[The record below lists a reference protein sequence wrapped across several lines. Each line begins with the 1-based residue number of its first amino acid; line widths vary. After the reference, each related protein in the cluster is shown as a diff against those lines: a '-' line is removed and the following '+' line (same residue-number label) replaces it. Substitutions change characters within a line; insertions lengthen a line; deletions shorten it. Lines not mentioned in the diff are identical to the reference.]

1 MPRNKQR
8 VFTDYQPDISIEFP
22 YPEIDDNQWSS
33 LGQALYTLIQTN
45 LGNRSN
51 LDQQLNV
58 WNAMYEMREA
68 SGTDDTPAPDSPNPP
83 PPIVATAVDEFASRI
98 AGSAIL
104 PRPFLV
110 RGNDPVA
117 SDNAHIVEQFYN
129 NEWQKNSW
137 EKSIRT
143 AIHLAARDGTSIM
156 GVFWETKIVERI
168 HRIDQQ
174 RPDGTIGKVNKRVK
188 TVQYNAPKLVPVELR
203 DFLLFPAHAISKEEA
218 DAAVHKMYMSEP
230 QLQAMVNSGVLDEEM
245 VERALSF
252 TNTAQ
257 GDLTFDQQGYSTYE
271 INNLINVADVSV
283 AAPEGIKMNRGPIR
297 VWKIHTSLF
306 DLDGDGVTEE
316 NVFWL
321 HDQSHLLLGYAPYE
335 YWGCRPY
342 FEYAPLERPNRFY
355 GISIPSRVEPYFIE
369 CRAQQLMRLEV
380 LDKIMTQP
388 YYRTAGVKLPP
399 EDQKTA
405 QLNIITIPKDAGP
418 NPIGLMPIPEYP
430 ASSLQEQQ
438 YLTSQAERVVGA
450 PQAPG
455 SPPGSGMGTSGGNN
469 RGSARQAQNQAV
481 LQSQQTNMVLS
492 RTRTWMLDIFQFIHL
507 LYKQYGPDQ
516 MSVVNRSQEGVNS
529 VTLPKEI
536 LNLDYTLGIAGQGGP
551 LDKERTQELWQTLY
565 QLVIQNP
572 IVQSNPQLLY
582 NAFTSLLETYDIPEI
597 TRIAGTMEDVKKY
610 QEQQAA
616 AAQAA
621 QQAELMKQ
629 VLSHTNVKGGGSAS

>member
-1 MPRNKQR
+1 MARNKQR
-8 VFTDYQPDISIEFP
+8 VFSEYQPDNSIEFP
-22 YPEIDDNQWSS
+22 YPELESSQWSS
-33 LGQALYTLIQTN
+33 LGESLYILVQNT
-45 LGNRSN
+45 LGNRAG
-51 LDQQLNV
+51 LDQQLDV
-58 WNAMYEMREA
+58 WNSYYEMREA
-68 SGTDDTPAPDSPNPP
+68 YGSDDTPTPESPNPP

-98 AGSAIL
+98 SGSAIL
-104 PRPFLV
+104 PRPYLV

-129 NEWQKNSW
+129 NEWQKNGW
-137 EKSIRT
+137 EQSIRT
-143 AIHLAARDGTSIM
+143 SIHLAARDGTSIM
-156 GVFWETKIVERI
+156 GVFWETKIIERI

-174 RPDGTIGKVNKRVK
+174 KPDGTTGKVNKRVK
-188 TVQYNAPKLVPVELR
+188 TVQYDAPKLFPVELR
-203 DFLLFPAHAISKEEA
+203 DFLLFPAHAISIEEA
-218 DAAVHKMYMSEP
+218 DGVAHKMYMSEP
-230 QLQAMVNSGVLDEEM
+230 QLQAMVNSGVLDDER

-257 GDLTFDQQGYSTYE
+257 GDLTYDQQGYSTYE
-271 INNLINVADVSV
+271 INNLINVADTAV

-297 VWKIHTSLF
+297 VWKIHTNLY

-321 HDQSHLLLGYAPYE
+321 HDQSHILLGYAPYE
-335 YWGCRPY
+335 YWGRRPY

-355 GISIPSRVEPYFIE
+355 GISIPSRVEPYYVE
-369 CRAQQLMRLEV
+369 CRAQQLMRLTV
-380 LDKIMTQP
+380 LDKILTQP
-388 YYRTAGVKLPP
+388 YVRASGVKLPA

-405 QLNIITIPKDAGP
+405 ELNIITIPKDMGP
-418 NPIGLMPIPEYP
+418 NPISLFPVPEYP
-430 ASSLQEQQ
+430 SASLQEQQ
-438 YLTSQAERVVGA
+438 YLTQQAERVVGA
-450 PQAPG
+450 PQTSG
-455 SPPGSGMGTSGGNN
+455 SPPGSGSSGGMS
-469 RGSARQAQNQAV
+469 RGSARQAQLQAAM
-481 LQSQQTNMVLS
+481 QSQQTNMVLS

-616 AAQAA
+616 AAQAQ